1 MVKLG
6 ELGQTITIVNKSGKV
21 VGTSKH
27 LVNVFKEAKAAYRER
42 KAELVAKRRVDGASK
57 QNADRLQRI
66 RLEDDDNLSH
76 ASYSV
81 HRRPVGSSPKRHD
94 SSRPKECK
102 SRPSV
107 GERGVTDSFYVNDP
121 PRPTSTRRRVSDHG
135 NPSSSSSSSP
145 KPMRRS
151 ATTPMPWEEQDT
163 TTGRELM

>member
-42 KAELVAKRRVDGASK
+42 KAELVAKRRVEGDSK

-94 SSRPKECK
+94 SPRPKERK

-107 GERGVTDSFYVNDP
+107 GERGVTDSFYVNDT
-121 PRPTSTRRRVSDHG
+121 PRLTSTRRRVSDHG
-135 NPSSSSSSSP
+135 NLSSSSSP